1 MNSSDDGFCPPIN
14 RQISTDRLSAVQYIK
29 FPLSPEQMAAFP
41 REARIVVDHP
51 KYPAEQELTPEQLQ
65 ELAPDFA

>member
-1 MNSSDDGFCPPIN
+1 
-14 RQISTDRLSAVQYIK
+14 
-29 FPLSPEQMAAFP
+29 MAAFP

-51 KYPAEQELTPEQLQ
+51 KYLAEQKLTPEQLQ